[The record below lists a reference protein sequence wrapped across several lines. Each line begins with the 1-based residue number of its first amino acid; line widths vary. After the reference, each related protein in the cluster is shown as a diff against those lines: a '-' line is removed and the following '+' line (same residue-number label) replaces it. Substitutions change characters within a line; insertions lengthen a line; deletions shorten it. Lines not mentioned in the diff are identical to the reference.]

1 MILQDLE
8 RQLANTLRPFGAP
21 LPEHTA
27 VSNYQEQIARI
38 RDRGWS
44 VSGRQFGPVKGSV
57 VIALSLR
64 IDGPDGEMKNFI
76 TTMLSERRLAAI
88 LAEQKTPADW
98 TKAVYDRSLQ
108 LIVAERG
115 GQAMPEA
122 TAPTALRSRLA
133 GAGPNDTIEGFVE
146 DVDGSGIPI
155 LVAYRRSGTTNWT
168 TTAVVPMAVVDAPV
182 RGVLWQLAGPALLLL
197 VAGGLAA
204 WFTTR
209 QVERPLRA
217 LSYLVTEAKGEV
229 SKLSEQLLALQEEE
243 RQRIARELH
252 DSTAQHLVAANLVL
266 MRLTGQTRQVPSA
279 SKACDE
285 MGDLLDR
292 ALLELRVFTYLL
304 HPPNLASD
312 GLRAALRD
320 FVEGFAGRTGVQASV
335 RMSEAVDDASP
346 EIQRAILR
354 VVQEALAN
362 VHRHAGAS
370 KVRVG
375 ARVVA
380 GAMIVRVRDDGRG
393 MPAPSRSVG
402 RLRLGVGIPGMH
414 ARLKQFGG
422 TLKIR
427 TGPNG
432 TSLLAS
438 VPLSERSKGL
448 AGSLPPR
455 MAQRLRNLRAPR
467 VDA

>member
-1 MILQDLE
+1 M
-8 RQLANTLRPFGAP
+8 
-21 LPEHTA
+21 
-27 VSNYQEQIARI
+27 
-38 RDRGWS
+38 
-44 VSGRQFGPVKGSV
+44 
-57 VIALSLR
+57 
-64 IDGPDGEMKNFI
+64 I
-76 TTMLSERRLAAI
+76 TTMSVGAALRRNPGRPDSAGR
-88 LAEQKTPADW
+88 W
-98 TKAVYDRSLQ
+98 TKAVYDRSFQ
-108 LIVAERG
+108 PIVAERG
-115 GQAMPEA
+115 GQAMPES

-146 DVDGSGIPI
+146 DVDGSGTPV
-155 LVAYRRSGTTNWT
+155 LVAYRRSGADQLDDNG
-168 TTAVVPMAVVDAPV
+168 AVPMAVVDAPV

-252 DSTAQHLVAANLVL
+252 DSTAQHLVAANLAL

-320 FVEGFAGRTGVQASV
+320 FVEGFAGRTGVGRGS
-335 RMSEAVDDASP
+335 RISDGSTT
-346 EIQRAILR
+346 LR
-354 VVQEALAN
+354 RKSNAPSCGWCRRRLPTSIGI
-362 VHRHAGAS
+362 GAPQGH
-370 KVRVG
+370 VG
-375 ARVVA
+375 ARLVA
-380 GAMIVRVRDDGRG
+380 GAMLFRVRDDGRG
-393 MPAPSRSVG
+393 MPAPSRSLRPPSIG
-402 RLRLGVGIPGMH
+402 RRHPGMH

-422 TLKIR
+422 DSEDQNRTEWNLAFGVCALVGTL
-427 TGPNG
+427 
-432 TSLLAS
+432 
-438 VPLSERSKGL
+438 E
-448 AGSLPPR
+448 GSCRQPPPR